1 MISNNSSEKETQNF
15 QTDSQAAKLAILG
28 GALTTFGDA
37 ITTVAAI
44 MALEEERQANN
55 NNDTKRLQ
63 KQIDYLTS
71 EHEKLKRQLN
81 NQKSYLRT

>member
-1 MISNNSSEKETQNF
+1 MSNNSSEKETQNF